1 MANLNFIQKQQID
14 EVFNMKNGYFLDFS
28 NREFEEFM
36 KEVVGYSVYEKYPGL
51 SKAKMFRAFCNE
63 EEDRFVG
70 KAIILAINY
79 MREKGLCYGGNND
92 TDKIYALGKRLL
104 GKKESTNTPS
114 NKEREVNR
122 SDSDDKIYYNLI
134 LIKLFEIEKEST
146 QQLKGYAFEHFLV
159 YLFGLFRMEPHASY
173 KTETDQI
180 DGSFVLGESTVLIE
194 AKYRMK
200 TIHKDD
206 LILFQDKLEHKSS
219 FAKGLFISYSE
230 VDNNAISY
238 FSNHGSRITILY
250 TREIFQM
257 CQFKADLRK
266 ILKAKFRYLDETGCI
281 WCPVKDFEKMK

>member
-14 EVFNMKNGYFLDFS
+14 EVFNMNSGYFLDFS

-79 MREKGLCYGGNND
+79 MREKGLCYGSNND

-104 GKKESTNTPS
+104 GKNESTYTPS
-114 NKEREVNR
+114 NKEREVKR
-122 SDSDDKIYYNLI
+122 SDSDDKIDYSIILKNLF
-134 LIKLFEIEKEST
+134 KIEKEST

-194 AKYRMK
+194 AKYRK
-200 TIHKDD
+200 KAIHKDD
-206 LILFQDKLEHKSS
+206 LILFQDKLEHKST
-219 FAKGLFISYSE
+219 FARGLFISYSE

-250 TREIFQM
+250 TQEIFQM
-257 CQFKADLRK
+257 CQSKADLRK

-281 WCPVKDFEKMK
+281 WCPVRDFEKMK

>member
-14 EVFNMKNGYFLDFS
+14 KVFNMKNGYFLDFS
-28 NREFEEFM
+28 NREFDEFM
-36 KEVVGYSVYEKYPGL
+36 KEVVGYSVYEKYRGL

-63 EEDRFVG
+63 EDNRFVG
-70 KAIILAINY
+70 KAIVIAINY
-79 MREKGLCYGGNND
+79 MREKGLCYGDNND
-92 TDKIYALGKRLL
+92 IDKLYDLGERLL

-122 SDSDDKIYYNLI
+122 SDPDDKIDYSLI
-134 LIKLFEIEKEST
+134 LRNLFEIEKEST

-159 YLFGLFRMEPHASY
+159 YFFGLFRMDPHASY

-194 AKYRMK
+194 AKYRLK

-206 LILFQDKLEHKSS
+206 LIIFQDKLEHKSS

-230 VDNNAISY
+230 VDDNAISY

-281 WCPVKDFEKMK
+281 WYPVKDFEKMK

>member
-1 MANLNFIQKQQID
+1 MANLSFIQKQLID

-36 KEVVGYSVYEKYPGL
+36 KEVVGYSVYEKFPGL

-63 EEDRFVG
+63 EDNRFVG
-70 KAIILAINY
+70 KAIVLAINY
-79 MREKGLCYGGNND
+79 MREKGLCYGDNSD
-92 TDKIYALGKRLL
+92 VDKIYAFGKSLL
-104 GKKESTNTPS
+104 GKKEPTNTPS
-114 NKEREVNR
+114 NKEPEDNR
-122 SDSDDKIYYNLI
+122 SDSDDKIDYSLI
-134 LIKLFEIEKEST
+134 QKKLFEIEKEST
-146 QQLKGYAFEHFLV
+146 QQLKGYALEHFLV
-159 YLFGLFRMEPHASY
+159 YLFVLFHMEPHASY
-173 KTETDQI
+173 KTVTDQI

-206 LILFQDKLEHKSS
+206 LILFQDKLDHKSS
-219 FAKGLFISYSE
+219 SVKGLFISHSE
-230 VDNNAISY
+230 VDDNAISY

-281 WCPVKDFEKMK
+281 WCSVKDFEKMR